1 MLYCVLKDRN
11 ADDGITDVMVRAED
25 ASKINR
31 IFERFQL
38 ATVDMGSVKSE
49 IERSRREKAAE
60 EFPEPERSAAE
71 SDKTAQLVDS
81 MLQKPDKEQEGHT
94 PNPAQART
102 TKSLSPSLSQGPAN
116 EASGIS
122 LIENGYGHLY
132 GRN

>member
-1 MLYCVLKDRN
+1 MD
-11 ADDGITDVMVRAED
+11 
-25 ASKINR
+25 NR

-49 IERSRREKAAE
+49 IERGHREKAAE
-60 EFPEPERSAAE
+60 EFPEPERSEPE

-102 TKSLSPSLSQGPAN
+102 TKSPPVRAYLKAQRTKRA
-116 EASGIS
+116 
-122 LIENGYGHLY
+122 GYL
-132 GRN
+132 